1 VTPPANTSTRVYT
14 ALQKLARSEG
24 RPTQELLQFYVLE
37 AFLDRIT
44 RSGYN
49 ENLVLKGG
57 VLLAV
62 FGERRPTRDI
72 DLQAQGLSNDLDVVQ
87 AMIEAVANVT
97 IDDGVTFDIGSAHA
111 DVIRDDD
118 AYAGVRVTLT
128 ARLATAKISLH
139 VDVSV
144 GDPISPAPEPISLP
158 RLLGG
163 EVVVRG
169 YPLVMVHAEKIV
181 TAIERGTTN
190 TRWRDFVDIYTLS
203 GHHPIDGTTLAD
215 SIKRVAIH
223 RSATLA
229 SLAVVLD
236 GYGPIAQAKWAAW
249 RAKQQL
255 EQRVPESF
263 QTLIDTVAAFADPA
277 INETATEQ
285 TWRPMTR
292 EWT

>member
-1 VTPPANTSTRVYT
+1 VTHRPTPQRVCTR
-14 ALQKLARSEG
+14 RSRSWRVPRA

-87 AMIEAVANVT
+87 AMVEAVANVT

-118 AYAGVRVTLT
+118 AYAGVRVTLA

-203 GHHPIDGTTLAD
+203 GHHPIDGTTLTD
-215 SIKRVAIH
+215 SIKRVAAH

-229 SLAVVLD
+229 PLAEVLD

-249 RAKQQL
+249 RTKQQL

-277 INETATEQ
+277 INESAAEQ